1 MWRQVLTLISDIYA
15 WLIGAGNPL
24 ETCTLH
30 LYTNDVDWSGPV
42 VIGDITEAAFTGY
55 AAAAVTYTE
64 ATDASGFPY
73 LNHPPAV
80 FTCTGATGLP
90 VQIKGAYVTTAGG
103 LQFGAAATAS
113 KTLSQNGQV
122 LHATLPYQ
130 IFPANENTAE
140 LFIM

>member
-1 MWRQVLTLISDIYA
+1 MWRMVLSLISAIYA
-15 WLIGAGNPL
+15 FLIDVGNPM

-55 AAAAVTYTE
+55 VAPAVTYTA
-64 ATDASGFPY
+64 ATDGSGLPY

-90 VQIKGAYVTTAGG
+90 VGIKGAYVTNAAG
-103 LQFGAAATAS
+103 LLFGAAAAAPV
-113 KTLSQNGQV
+113 TLNQNGQV
-122 LHATLPYQ
+122 MHATLPFQ
-130 IFPANENTAE
+130 IFPTSDNTAE
-140 LFIM
+140 LFIL